1 MQHLSV
7 LLGSSFLSGGPLSGV
22 IKKWGFIMYNE
33 VQSLHG
39 HTLLLITKP
48 SLQATALLQH
58 LIAVSAREIT

>member
-1 MQHLSV
+1 
-7 LLGSSFLSGGPLSGV
+7 
-22 IKKWGFIMYNE
+22 MYNE

-58 LIAVSAREIT
+58 LKQSLSLHGKLHNIQRSFDDIALAVSF